1 MHKVEISIMG
11 TEHAP
16 GVIRT
21 VERITDSVSVSV
33 ERQGRADALA
43 YALDFLARL
52 SGPLDAHEQQG
63 RTEDA
68 VPDADAQVALAR
80 RITAN
85 LGPLIAE
92 IVADPVGEWGA
103 FRPSTMER
111 LYANIVKWVTEA

>member
-1 MHKVEISIMG
+1 MHKVEISITG
-11 TEHAP
+11 TTHVS
-16 GVIRT
+16 GVVVKT
-21 VERITDSVSVSV
+21 ERITDSVSVSV
-33 ERQGRADALA
+33 ERAGRADALA

-52 SGPLDAHEQQG
+52 STPLDAREQQG

-103 FRPSTMER
+103 FKPSTMER
-111 LYANIVKWVTEA
+111 LYANIIKWVSEQ